1 MTALLEVRGCG
12 HSFGQ
17 PDGGTLTVLDELDLE
32 VHAGESVA
40 LTGRSGSG
48 KSTLLSILGL
58 LRNPQRGTYLVGGR
72 PSHDLSERGLAA
84 LRAET
89 FGFVFQDYMLMERH
103 TVRQNVEVPL
113 STASRGLWSDRR
125 RLVDEALDLV
135 GIAEKAESRPPT
147 LSGGQR
153 QRTAIARA
161 LVRRPSVILAD
172 EPTGALDPT
181 TADAVIELLLG
192 AARARGAALV
202 VVTHDPDVAARMD
215 RRLLLV
221 DGHLV
226 DLAGALA

>member
-1 MTALLEVRGCG
+1 MSAFLEVRGCG
-12 HSFGQ
+12 HTFDQ
-17 PDGGTLTVLDELDLE
+17 PDGTRHTVLDDLDLD

-40 LTGRSGSG
+40 LAGRSGSG
-48 KSTLLSILGL
+48 KSTLLSVLGL
-58 LRNPQRGTYLVGGR
+58 LRAPGRGTYLVDGR
-72 PSHDLSERGLAA
+72 PSHDLAERSLAA

-89 FGFVFQDYMLMERH
+89 FGFVFQDYMLMDRH

-113 STASRGLWSDRR
+113 STAPRDTWADRY

-135 GIAEKAESRPPT
+135 GIGEKAGARPPT

-181 TADAVIELLLG
+181 TADSVIDLLLR
-192 AARARGAALV
+192 AARTRGAALV
-202 VVTHDPDVAARMD
+202 VVTHDRDVAARMD
-215 RRLLLV
+215 RRLMLT
-221 DGHLV
+221 DGRLET
-226 DLAGALA
+226 AEAPR